1 MERVFLRDAV
11 KLAADEME
19 RLRPEHTISHSD
31 NPNRDAKEPEVAGQH
46 VLPATLRQVEQM
58 AAEITSLRADLDRM
72 RDERDEAVKR
82 AESERRLTRYYG
94 DLAQKYSDELYD
106 DRGFISRKELHFWQ
120 GLAVATAVVAVIF
133 GGIALI

>member
-1 MERVFLRDAV
+1 MGGVFLIDAANWQQMRRSLGP
-11 KLAADEME
+11 KQM
-19 RLRPEHTISHSD
+19 PSHSD
-31 NPNRDAKEPEVAGQH
+31 DPNRDPKDPKAAVQL
-46 VLPATLRQVEQM
+46 VLPARLPQVEQM

-72 RDERDEAVKR
+72 KDERYEAMKR
-82 AESERRLTRYYG
+82 AESEQRLTQYCG

-133 GGIALI
+133 GGIALM